1 MSCGIVVPSGNAYPP
16 LSILSVLSSKPLE
29 EICVYIDMS
38 ARSFGLQLVYTE
50 EINPAEMEV
59 VRESDAVLCRKVTT
73 RMFRVRVGRLRVN
86 HGRGASR
93 VGGPEAG
100 SGAGEFA
107 LRFVTDF

>member
-29 EICVYIDMS
+29 EICVYIDMP

-59 VRESDAVLCRKVTT
+59 VRESDAVLCRRVTT
-73 RMFRVRVGRLRVN
+73 RMFRESRAGRI
-86 HGRGASR
+86 ASWWT
-93 VGGPEAG
+93 G
-100 SGAGEFA
+100 SGEWC
-107 LRFVTDF
+107 R